1 MIKKRIVIDLKDIIE
16 MRHYFHQYP
25 ELSNN
30 EFNTTKKIKEV
41 LNNWGVSILET
52 NLNTGLL
59 AEIKGKKPGSIIALR
74 ADIDALPVQEET
86 ELAFKSLNPGRMHAC
101 GHDLHLT
108 SLLGAIKYFKDNQDQ
123 IEGTIRFL
131 FQPAEEAGGGAEQ
144 VIEKNVL
151 KGVKAILGFHN
162 NPNLPVGAIALQAGP
177 MMAGCY
183 KFEITIKGQGSHG
196 AKPEKGRDP
205 IITLTEIVGALQ
217 TIVSR
222 NVNPQDAVVV
232 SVTNIN
238 AGSVWNVIPSEAYL
252 QGTVRLFDE
261 KNAELVKQ
269 RLFELTEGI
278 ARAYGQIVEIDWSER
293 ALPINND
300 SSLTEVVIDNIS
312 SKVHKPLLSMAGED
326 FATYQKKIPGVF
338 AFVGSN
344 GSSDAADWHEPN
356 FIGLDETLTAGVK
369 YFIEG
374 AEGLLA
380 YLSEEMN

>member
-1 MIKKRIVIDLKDIIE
+1 MTKEKIVIDLKDITE
-16 MRHYFHQYP
+16 LRHYFHQYP

-30 EFNTTKKIKEV
+30 EVNTTKKIKEI
-41 LNNWGVSILET
+41 LTGWGVSILPT
-52 NLNTGLL
+52 SLNTGLL
-59 AEIKGKKPGSIIALR
+59 AEIKGKQPGAVIALR
-74 ADIDALPVQEET
+74 ADIDALPVQEKT
-86 ELAFKSLNPGRMHAC
+86 NLTFKSLNSGVMHAC

-108 SLLGAIKYFKDNQDQ
+108 SLLGAIKYFKDNQEQ
-123 IEGTIRFL
+123 IKGTIQFL

-144 VIEKNVL
+144 VIEKKVL
-151 KGVKAILGFHN
+151 KDVKAILGFHN
-162 NPNLPVGAIALQAGP
+162 NPNLPVGTIALQSGP

-183 KFEITIKGQGSHG
+183 KFEVTIKGQGSHG

-205 IITLTEIVGALQ
+205 IIASTEIVGALQ

-238 AGSVWNVIPSEAYL
+238 AGSVWNVIPSEAYF

-269 RLFELTEGI
+269 RLFELVEGI
-278 ARAYGQIVEIDWSER
+278 AKAYGQSVEIDWSER

-300 SSLTEVVIDNIS
+300 SDLTRIVINSLSNT
-312 SKVHKPLLSMAGED
+312 VHKPLLSMAGED

-338 AFVGSN
+338 AFIGSN
-344 GSSDAADWHEPN
+344 GSPDAADWHEPN
-356 FIGLDETLTAGVK
+356 FVGLDETLKTGVN

-374 AEGLLA
+374 AQGLLE
-380 YLSEEMN
+380 YLSEKVN